1 MKKRDTL
8 PDFTELYPPEQHPIY
23 TCITELI
30 FLFFAA
36 AIGGFLWEV
45 LIFVLKEDTF
55 RNRGFLYG
63 PWLPVYGIGAVLFYV
78 LLKPRSRVKNRT
90 TQRRKIVWLEFLR
103 IFLLSLLI
111 GSALEYAIGWFLY
124 HVWGLRYWDYRGYPL
139 QLDGYVCL
147 LSALGFGIA
156 GVLWVGILSRF
167 LLKIWYHVSAKIR
180 RALLTIL
187 VLTFLADCVAALIFP
202 NAGRGITF

>member
-23 TCITELI
+23 TCIMELV

-63 PWLPVYGIGAVLFYV
+63 PWLPVYGIGAILFYV
-78 LLKPRSRVKNRT
+78 LLKPRSRIKNRT
-90 TQRRKIVWLEFLR
+90 TQRHKIVWLEFLR
-103 IFLLSLLI
+103 IFRSPFSSEVHWNMP
-111 GSALEYAIGWFLY
+111 SA
-124 HVWGLRYWDYRGYPL
+124 
-139 QLDGYVCL
+139 
-147 LSALGFGIA
+147 GFYTMSGGCA
-156 GVLWVGILSRF
+156 
-167 LLKIWYHVSAKIR
+167 
-180 RALLTIL
+180 T
-187 VLTFLADCVAALIFP
+187 
-202 NAGRGITF
+202 GITAVIPFSWTATSASCQHWVLASQASSGLASCPVFC